1 MSCRFGAYRI
11 LRCSGPSN
19 FRLPFFRTETR
30 FGRFADLR
38 VIGPYRHFYPFEPR
52 VMPDGSVLLNAFG
65 CGFYRITDLDTNAPA
80 IENVYTIRVA
90 DTVSLGAC
98 GIPFT
103 QAISGS

>member
-1 MSCRFGAYRI
+1 
-11 LRCSGPSN
+11 
-19 FRLPFFRTETR
+19 
-30 FGRFADLR
+30 
-38 VIGPYRHFYPFEPR
+38 
-52 VMPDGSVLLNAFG
+52 MPDGSVLLNAFG